1 MYLLNTNMSAVIASM
16 LACWYYHFAQSTTAQ
31 PQRAAIAVDVCVII
45 FHFHSVFLVL
55 TETIETK
62 LLLLPLARSWCSPK
76 LILLGLFCVF
86 CSRSILLSTFNNC
99 LLTLSTR
106 CMPQNSDTNIPLCDA
121 WRSYGLFTFVLFDF
135 VFVLIAEEIL
145 YFHGQGISMLWHSTG
160 YKVNP
165 ETKCVK
171 SDGAVSQD
179 HSKLSRSASN
189 CFQRWFPS
197 PSFWNKSLYFSCK
210 I

>member
-1 MYLLNTNMSAVIASM
+1 MYLLSTNMSAVIASM

-62 LLLLPLARSWCSPK
+62 LLLLPLARSWCSPNSSCWVY
-76 LILLGLFCVF
+76 FVCFVHVPF
-86 CSRSILLSTFNNC
+86 FPS
-99 LLTLSTR
+99 
-106 CMPQNSDTNIPLCDA
+106 QNSDTNIPLCDA